1 MFEQSVGA
9 GRGESQHIQG
19 IFVVS
24 LAWVHL
30 YNVMS
35 HIDCLSRRTC
45 DEFRCGSCNIIYK
58 SPTLT
63 RNRKDSVCCSPTE
76 QSPVDSR
83 SNCQTQKHLV
93 AGFLGLWNFSIKN
106 RSPKEIDRR
115 DYMLWYKIRT
125 VIQLVFWWQSFVM
138 SKNILSVLGFRNGI
152 ASFLLGD
159 MLGKSQSLST
169 MWLGMP

>member
-24 LAWVHL
+24 LTWVHL

-45 DEFRCGSCNIIYK
+45 DEFRCGLCNIIYK

-83 SNCQTQKHLV
+83 SNCQTQKHP
-93 AGFLGLWNFSIKN
+93 AGSHFRTMEFSYEEPFYHE
-106 RSPKEIDRR
+106 RTEEIIFMQKTGASAPV
-115 DYMLWYKIRT
+115 YT
-125 VIQLVFWWQSFVM
+125 QFVVVIY
-138 SKNILSVLGFRNGI
+138 
-152 ASFLLGD
+152 
-159 MLGKSQSLST
+159 
-169 MWLGMP
+169 